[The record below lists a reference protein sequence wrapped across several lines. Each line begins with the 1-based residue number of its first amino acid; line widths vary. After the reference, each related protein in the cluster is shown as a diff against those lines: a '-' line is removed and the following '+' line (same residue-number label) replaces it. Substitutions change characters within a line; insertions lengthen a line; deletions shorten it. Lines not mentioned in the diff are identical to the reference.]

1 MTSQTARRRSRPS
14 AQALPLGPVVLFA
27 LSVLLLA
34 AGPALGHGAGA
45 VIEVEPETVTA
56 GGTVTVVGENLE
68 PNDER
73 ILILTGADVRLEL
86 GTVVTDAEG
95 MFRLS
100 VTIPAHLP
108 GAVYEFQAIGD
119 EILTAQL
126 NVAAAPGS
134 PETQP
139 TVSEPAPRERS
150 PFELGLLLVFAA
162 VALGTGVL
170 LVVRAER
177 LDGVPHAADASGDG

>member
-1 MTSQTARRRSRPS
+1 MTFQSAHRRR
-14 AQALPLGPVVLFA
+14 QALNPVLPLA
-27 LSVLLLA
+27 LGVLLLVP
-34 AGPALGHGAGA
+34 GPVLGHGTGA
-45 VIEVEPETVTA
+45 VIEVVPETVTA

-73 ILILTGADVRLEL
+73 ILILTGADVRLDL
-86 GTVVTDAEG
+86 GTVVTDADG
-95 MFRLS
+95 MFSLS

-108 GAVYEFQAIGD
+108 GAVYEFQVIGD

-134 PETQP
+134 LAGTQP
-139 TVSEPAPRERS
+139 AAGEPAPRERS
-150 PFELGLLLVFAA
+150 PFELGLLLALTA

-177 LDGVPHAADASGDG
+177 LGGHAAAGH